1 MTISEAVFHFHAKK
15 AGKGKYTA
23 KCPCH
28 EDRSRNTLSLREGKK
43 GILLKCWAGCP
54 TLDVVRAAGLRMTDM
69 FYHSRDTSSAKMKE
83 VYRQQYR
90 DRLYLR
96 ERRLMDLRM
105 VLKAV
110 ELKPYQRAK
119 RCTSYF
125 ERDIEAMCQRLSQ

>member
-1 MTISEAVFHFHAKK
+1 MTIGEAVQLFGAKRI
-15 AGKGKYTA
+15 GKGKYTA
-23 KCPCH
+23 KCPAH
-28 EDRSRNTLSLREGKK
+28 DDRSRNTLSIREGTR
-43 GILLKCWAGCP
+43 GILIHCWAGCP
-54 TLDVVRAAGLRMTDM
+54 KDEVLAAIGIRMRDL
-69 FYHSRDTSSAKMKE
+69 FYTSRDTSSAKMKE

-90 DRLYLR
+90 DMLYLR